1 MAVEFIENRDDFGTF
16 WTARVHSPTS
26 GTMVTINPFQPL
38 EMLVSHQ
45 TKGKAHGFGL
55 TFTSGKNR
63 RTLQIGSMGETE
75 TFLREIK
82 RELGAKWFWAQGE
95 QV

>member
-1 MAVEFIENRDDFGTF
+1 MAVEFIENRDDFGSF

-26 GTMVTINPFQPL
+26 GAMVVINPFQPL
-38 EMLVSHQ
+38 EMSVSHQ
-45 TKGKAHGFGL
+45 TKGKTRGFGL

-63 RTLQIGSMGETE
+63 RTLQVGTVGDTE
-75 TFLREIK
+75 KFLNDVK
-82 RELGAKWFWAQGE
+82 RELGAKWFWSQDE

>member
-1 MAVEFIENRDDFGTF
+1 MAVEFIENYDDFGSF

-38 EMLVSHQ
+38 EMVVSHQ
-45 TKGKAHGFGL
+45 TKGKAHGFGV
-55 TFTSGKNR
+55 TFTSGKNK
-63 RTLQIGSMGETE
+63 RTLQVGSVGETE

-82 RELGAKWFWAQGE
+82 RELGANWFWSQD
-95 QV
+95 

>member
-38 EMLVSHQ
+38 EMAVSHQ

-82 RELGAKWFWAQGE
+82 RELGAKWFWSQGE